1 MTTIPVAYILLEDA
15 RLPDEAALI
24 RTLRIRHPEMQW
36 SGSPV
41 APGDGADGPM
51 FIRAGDHLMTIL
63 MMPAPIPYDQQLWQ
77 RASWLWP
84 EAFHRAGRHR
94 AHLVVAP
101 MGSAENNA
109 ETKALGYAENA
120 HLTTAFVG
128 AVVAALPGVV
138 AVVWQGNVA
147 RSPEMWLEQSRSA
160 FAPYPDQP
168 FALWIEIVP
177 YRSGKTVGAY
187 TVGLSA
193 FTGREIEFEVDGLDQ
208 RSVTAR
214 VAQFSAYLI
223 GNGPD
228 AVPKSGAVFEADS
241 EIDHRVAVL
250 HRNSRFNIGPVI
262 SFSSLDDRSGR
273 IRTYPIIPPAIAR
286 NHPLLLMLGKVG
298 LFDPAQAENQIRL
311 RPDHYQSEVRLE
323 SFDQGL
329 SQALSGMMA
338 SDSYAAADTN
348 ARRALANGD
357 MASAKA
363 LLQPWADDVGQLQ
376 SAAKLALTLCD
387 AFLFMPAPP
396 HSP

>member
-1 MTTIPVAYILLEDA
+1 MTNIPVAYILLEDA
-15 RLPDEAALI
+15 RLPDEEAL
-24 RTLRIRHPEMQW
+24 LRALRVRHPDMRW
-36 SGSPV
+36 SRSTV
-41 APGDGADGPM
+41 ALGEGPDGPM

-63 MMPAPIPYDQQLWQ
+63 MMAAPIPYDQQLWQ

-84 EAFHRAGRHR
+84 EAFHAAGRHR

-109 ETKALGYAENA
+109 ETKALGHAENA

-128 AVVAALPGVV
+128 AVVAALPGVA
-138 AVVWQGNVA
+138 AVVWRGNVA
-147 RSPEMWLEQSRSA
+147 RSPEIWLEQSRSA

-168 FALWIEIVP
+168 FALWLEIIP
-177 YRSGKTVGAY
+177 YRSGNTVGAY

-208 RSVTAR
+208 RVVTAR
-214 VAQFSAYLI
+214 VAQLSSYLI
-223 GNGPD
+223 AHGLEGGPAD
-228 AVPKSGAVFEADS
+228 GAVFAPDS

-250 HRNSRFNIGPVI
+250 QRNSRFNIGPVI

-286 NHPLLLMLGKVG
+286 NHPLLLMLGKAG

-329 SQALSGMMA
+329 SRALSRMMA
-338 SDSYAAADTN
+338 TDSYAAADAN
-348 ARRALANGD
+348 ARRALANAD

-363 LLQPWADDVGQLQ
+363 ILQPWADDVGRLQLT
-376 SAAKLALTLCD
+376 AKVALTLCD

>member
-1 MTTIPVAYILLEDA
+1 MTTIPVAYILLEEA

-24 RTLRIRHPEMQW
+24 RTLRVRHPDAEW
-36 SGSPV
+36 SRSPV
-41 APGDGADGPM
+41 APSDGDDGPM

-84 EAFHRAGRHR
+84 EAFDAAGRHR

-101 MGSAENNA
+101 MGSAESNA
-109 ETKALGYAENA
+109 ETKALGFAQNA

-128 AVVAALPGVV
+128 AVVAALSGVA
-138 AVVWQGNVA
+138 AVVWRGNVA

-160 FAPYPDQP
+160 FASYPDQP

-177 YRSGKTVGAY
+177 YRTGRTIGAY

-214 VAQFSAYLI
+214 VAQLSAYLI

-228 AVPKSGAVFEADS
+228 DGPKSGAVFEADS

-250 HRNSRFNIGPVI
+250 HRSSRFNIGPVV
-262 SFSSLDDRSGR
+262 SFSSLDDRLGR
-273 IRTYPIIPPAIAR
+273 IRTYPIIPPDIAR

-338 SDSYAAADTN
+338 TDSYATADAS

-357 MASAKA
+357 LASAKA
-363 LLQPWADDVGQLQ
+363 FLQPWADDVGQLQ
-376 SAAKLALTLCD
+376 LAAKLALTLCD